1 MIQQRDFWIFV
12 VLNILTCGLYSLFF
26 WYVWNEDV
34 NRICEGDGQDVP
46 NYIIVIIL
54 GILTCGIYTY
64 YWMYKQ
70 GNRLQANAMR
80 YGVRMQENGSSLL
93 LWALL
98 GYLTCALT
106 IYYSYYLM
114 VRMVNQIAPEYNA
127 RIGYGNGQGYG
138 QNQNYG
144 SNQGYGQN
152 YGTNPGYGQNQSYES
167 GQRFDNGQS
176 FDRYGSGKG
185 RIICLS
191 GPEPQRVTEI
201 TDAQTLVLGQDGS
214 VCNHIIMGFAVEAK
228 HCSITYRKFDDMYLV
243 TDHSVRGTY
252 KAADDTRLKGEE
264 MTELP
269 AGSVIYLGDRRTM
282 YRLG

>member
-1 MIQQRDFWIFV
+1 MIQQRDFWMFL
-12 VLNILTCGLYSLFF
+12 VLNILTCGLYGLFF
-26 WYVWNEDV
+26 WYMWNEDV
-34 NRICEGDGQDVP
+34 NRICEGDGQSVP

-80 YGVRMQENGSSLL
+80 YGVRIQENGSSLL

-106 IYYSYYLM
+106 VYYSYYLM
-114 VRMVNQIAPEYNA
+114 VRMVNQIAPGYND
-127 RIGYGNGQGYG
+127 GM
-138 QNQNYG
+138 
-144 SNQGYGQN
+144 
-152 YGTNPGYGQNQSYES
+152 GYGQNQSYES
-167 GQRFDNGQS
+167 GQGFGNSQY

-191 GPEPQRVTEI
+191 GPEPQRVTEV

-214 VCNHIIMGFAVEAK
+214 VCNHIIMGFAIEAK